1 VELFTE
7 TGIGTLEPCG
17 QKLNDEILTD
27 VTEENELT
35 KTIQS
40 LCFGVHKILLKK
52 PEDQTIRPTDMFS
65 INEHFEA
72 PTFRLKVSSL
82 MVREPVETNS
92 AISKQVM
99 QNRQYQIDAAVV
111 RVLKARKEL
120 PHEQLCQETQ
130 NQLNFP
136 AGTADIK
143 KRIESLASRYSI
155 YNDLI

>member
-1 VELFTE
+1 
-7 TGIGTLEPCG
+7 
-17 QKLNDEILTD
+17 
-27 VTEENELT
+27 
-35 KTIQS
+35 
-40 LCFGVHKILLKK
+40 
-52 PEDQTIRPTDMFS
+52 MFS